1 MHIDIYIPIV
11 TCTLGL
17 KQIFSQKSRIDLWLV
32 SDSLISYLTSAEI
45 SPSPLTDHAA
55 IDINFSDTKFKQ
67 RRKVTPGYWKLNCSF
82 LLSDSYC
89 QGIRKIAENLISQA
103 NISAI
108 SKWELFKYECRKF
121 SIKFGKNR
129 VSVKNME
136 ITELIRKMSE
146 ILKNTNL
153 GEDDKES
160 LYTLQSSL
168 DDLFLEKARGAFI
181 RSRAKWLEFGEKNS
195 AYFFNLEKKRGSNK
209 RISSLYI
216 NDTLSNDPSAISSHV
231 FNFYQNLYTSSFDL
245 NASSLFFH
253 KIDSVIPKINDQNR
267 ELCEEPFNIEDLFNV
282 VKRMAKNK
290 SRGPDGLPFEFFKVF
305 WDSIK
310 FLLYDALIECL
321 NNGELA
327 ESMKQGLICLIP
339 KPNKDSS
346 LLDNWR
352 PNTLLNSDY
361 KILASVYAE
370 KIKHCLA
377 NISKH
382 YFPIRF
388 SLTLNLDF

>member
-1 MHIDIYIPIV
+1 MEVIR
-11 TCTLGL
+11 G
-17 KQIFSQKSRIDLWLV
+17 
-32 SDSLISYLTSAEI
+32 
-45 SPSPLTDHAA
+45 SPL
-55 IDINFSDTKFKQ
+55 S
-67 RRKVTPGYWKLNCSF
+67 
-82 LLSDSYC
+82 
-89 QGIRKIAENLISQA
+89 
-103 NISAI
+103 
-108 SKWELFKYECRKF
+108 
-121 SIKFGKNR
+121 
-129 VSVKNME
+129 
-136 ITELIRKMSE
+136 
-146 ILKNTNL
+146 
-153 GEDDKES
+153 
-160 LYTLQSSL
+160 
-168 DDLFLEKARGAFI
+168 
-181 RSRAKWLEFGEKNS
+181 
-195 AYFFNLEKKRGSNK
+195 
-209 RISSLYI
+209 
-216 NDTLSNDPSAISSHV
+216 DTLSNDPSAISSHV

-282 VKRMAKNK
+282 VKRMPKNK
-290 SRGPDGLPFEFFKVF
+290 SPGPDGLPFEFFKVF

-352 PNTLLNSDY
+352 PITLLNSDY

-377 NISKH
+377 NIISNTQSGFLKGRHISNNIRLIIDILDYSEFINKEAFILFIDFYKAFDTVEHFFIFEALSKFGFGRSFINAIRTL
-382 YFPIRF
+382 YNGINSCVSLASGTSPRF
-388 SLTLNLDF
+388 SVGRGIRQGCPISPFLFLLAAELLSLHIKRSNIEGINIGGNTLIIRRYLSFS